1 MKKLTYCFAAL
12 AILFSVSQSYAQLNL
27 YSFQQFGSSYS
38 EITNGTVVGSA
49 TATSGNGASLDDTIF
64 TSQPLPFTFNFN
76 GVDFNT
82 YTISSNG
89 FITFGAVNPAANLF
103 TPISSNTGYDGA
115 ISVFGRDIQGVFA
128 TNGSRSSGSPVITN
142 VSNFGGIV
150 AGKAITGSGIPAGTT
165 VASFDIS
172 AGTVTMSAN
181 ATSSNGNFTF
191 TVASGEIRTESFGP
205 VGMRLLVIQFKNFR
219 KFNAL
224 NDNFNF
230 QINLYE
236 NFESEDQI
244 VFTYGNFVS
253 NNTNASPQVGLRGIN
268 NTQFNS
274 RTGNNWA
281 ASLNAVNSNS
291 TMTLVGNNVPT
302 SGQTYSWTTPFPD
315 DAGAISSD
323 INNGRLFS
331 PGKGY
336 DFNVSVR
343 NFGTN
348 VQNVIPVYYTVNG
361 GAPVGPVNTIG
372 PISPL
377 GTEVVSFNG
386 GNAFTP
392 LASGVNVLKVYTS
405 LTGDGKASNDT
416 VTLNV
421 TVNDKIS
428 AFPYLENFSNT
439 NGWSVRIE
447 RNGPNGSAPLWV
459 QGICT
464 NPAGVSGDT
473 AARCNFF
480 GPNNNN
486 GRREI
491 LRSPE
496 FDLSNLT
503 NPVLN
508 FYVAYRTFQTANDTL
523 EVLVSTDAGLSFFSA
538 STVYNKSNNSTPS
551 LATRGPSN
559 NSFFPDSANKWRSET
574 ISLSNVAGSSNVII
588 GFRAKSNY
596 GNNAWIDNVVISEAN
611 SICVDDVTQP
621 GIFYRCNNLLQ
632 LVFFDIGLTP
642 PWEGNEPPGT
652 EIKVEEEVLS
662 TGSFGDVQTDERVKI
677 ISGTEADNPLGGK
690 ATVVQYDNI
699 VPPSV
704 ASVRIAPNTTATT
717 NDGSIFTPGIVY
729 KKLWFTVTYSG
740 NDRLGYATYDVFF
753 NVNSMSL
760 PNPDKVYIVKR
771 SDMTDSWQT
780 LSTVNSGGVL
790 AAFGLTTFCD
800 FAVAGNDQPLPVELS
815 SFVSVINGNN
825 VTLKWTTSTETNN
838 AGFDIERSSANS
850 AWAKV
855 GTVSGNGTTST
866 PHNYSYTDRAVVSGK
881 YSYRLKQT
889 DFNGNY
895 EYHNLGNEVNVGLP
909 EKYNLSQNYPN
920 PFNPS
925 TRIDYDLPADGK
937 VAIRLFDIS
946 GKEVAVL
953 VNEVKTAGYHTIDF
967 NASNLSSGV
976 YFYSIS
982 VEGNGSKFNASKRM
996 LLVK

>member
-1 MKKLTYCFAAL
+1 
-12 AILFSVSQSYAQLNL
+12 L

-38 EITNGTVVGSA
+38 EITGGTLVGSA
-49 TATSGNGASLDDTIF
+49 TATTGNGASLDDTIF

-115 ISVFGRDIQGVFA
+115 ISILGRDIQGVFA
-128 TNGSRSSGSPVITN
+128 TNGSRASGSPVISN
-142 VSNFGGIV
+142 VSNFNGVV
-150 AGKAITGSGIPAGTT
+150 AGKAITGNGIPAGTT
-165 VASFDIS
+165 VVSFDNS

-181 ATSSNGNFTF
+181 ATSSSGNFTF

-205 VGMRLLVIQFKNFR
+205 IGMRLLVIQFKNFR

-230 QINLYE
+230 QINLFE
-236 NFESEDQI
+236 NFETPNQI
-244 VFTYGNFVS
+244 VFSYGNFVC
-253 NNTNASPQVGLRGIN
+253 NNTNSSAQVGLRGLN

-274 RTGNNWA
+274 RSGSNWA
-281 ASLNAVNSNS
+281 ASVNAVSNNS
-291 TMTLVGNNVPT
+291 TMTLVGNNIPA
-302 SGQTYSWTTPFPD
+302 SGQTYSWTTPLAD
-315 DAGAISSD
+315 DMGAISSD
-323 INNGRLFS
+323 INNGRVFS

-348 VQNVIPVYYTVNG
+348 VQNAIPVYYTVNG
-361 GAPVGPVNTIG
+361 GAPVGPVNTVG
-372 PISPL
+372 PIVPL
-377 GTEVVSFNG
+377 GTEAVSFTG
-386 GNAFTP
+386 GYAFTP
-392 LASGVNVLKVYTS
+392 TSSGVNVLKIYTA
-405 LTGDGKASNDT
+405 LAGDGKASNDT
-416 VTLNV
+416 VTVNV
-421 TVNDKIS
+421 LVNDKIS
-428 AFPYLENFSNT
+428 AFPYLETFSNT
-439 NGWSVRIE
+439 DDWSVRIE
-447 RNGPNGSAPLWV
+447 RNGPGGSSPLWV

-464 NPAGVSGDT
+464 NPAGVQSDT

-508 FYVAYRTFQTANDTL
+508 FYVAYRTYQTANDTL
-523 EVLVSTDAGLSFFSA
+523 EILVSTDAGLTFFSA

-559 NSFFPDSANKWRSET
+559 ASFFPDSANKWRSET
-574 ISLSNVAGSSNVII
+574 ISLSNVAGSGNVII

-596 GNNAWIDNVVISEAN
+596 GNNAWIDNVVVSEAN
-611 SICVDDVTQP
+611 SLCVDEVTQP
-621 GIFYRCNNLLQ
+621 GIFYRCNNLMQ

-642 PWEGNEPPGT
+642 PWEGNDPPGT
-652 EIKVEEEVLS
+652 EAKTEEDAVS
-662 TGSFGDVQTDERVKI
+662 SGSFSDVQTHENVKV
-677 ISGTEADNPLGGK
+677 ISGTETDNPVGGV
-690 ATVVQYDNI
+690 ATVIQHDNV

-704 ASVRIAPNTTATT
+704 AAVRISPNTTATT
-717 NDGSIFTPGIVY
+717 NDGSIFTPAIIY
-729 KKLWFTVTYSG
+729 KKLWFTVTYNG

-753 NVNSMSL
+753 NINSMSL

-771 SDMTDSWQT
+771 SDMTDSWQC
-780 LSTVNSGGVL
+780 LSTANSGGVL

-825 VTLKWTTSTETNN
+825 VTLNWSTVTETNN
-838 AGFDIERSSANS
+838 AGFDIERSVVNGS
-850 AWAKV
+850 WTKI
-855 GTVSGNGTTST
+855 GTVSGNGTSTT
-866 PHNYSYTDRAVVSGK
+866 PHSYSYTDRTVATGK
-881 YSYRLKQT
+881 YNYRLKQT
-889 DFNGNY
+889 DFNGNF
-895 EYHNLGNEVNVGLP
+895 EYHNLGNEVIIGIP
-909 EKYNLSQNYPN
+909 TKYDLSQNYPN

-925 TRIDYDLPADGK
+925 TKINYDLPSDGMVSMK
-937 VAIRLFDIS
+937 LFDMT
-946 GKEVAVL
+946 GKEVALL
-953 VNEVKTAGYHTIDF
+953 VNEVKTAGYYTVDF

-976 YFYSIS
+976 YIYRITVDSDR
-982 VEGNGSKFNASKRM
+982 NKFSAVKKM
-996 LLVK
+996 MLVK